1 MKKNEVI
8 KSSSI
13 KKSDLIVGEI
23 ERDLKNIQEGKIKT
37 ISATL
42 GLIDKYTQLFKIG
55 ALNLNAFLID
65 KIINKNDLAS
75 IDFKN
80 LPANVTHNDRIRLFL
95 NLVLIPALKTSVDEM
110 KKNDPYKYETL
121 RDIAPSVLSSLIN
134 DFIYYDKDGSCFS
147 DPIGNQPRKIK
158 IKKEKLVLFKN
169 VKDAQKRY
177 NSEGH
182 SPFYLSFEKL
192 KSFSDE
198 LLVGRSERVTNQDP
212 TFTKVAEKIS
222 DTKKEINS
230 NVAFTQ
236 VQTKKSDGT
245 AQDPAIVKLETKKR
259 ENEVT
264 EMETLV
270 FSVIDKLAVNSEFLS
285 IQKIALYIAKH
296 KDFMKFQKTNFDS
309 ALNFTHNVG
318 NQPQVINVKD
328 LDLSSSTDKLIA
340 VTLKEKKSNIK

>member
-121 RDIAPSVLSSLIN
+121 RDIAPSVLSSIIN

-309 ALNFTHNVG
+309 ALNFNHYVG
-318 NQPQVINVKD
+318 NQPQVIDIKD

-340 VTLKEKKSNIK
+340 VTLKEKKVNK

>member
-169 VKDAQKRY
+169 VKDAQKRF

-245 AQDPAIVKLETKKR
+245 DQDPAIVKLETKKR

-309 ALNFTHNVG
+309 ALNFTHYVG
-318 NQPQVINVKD
+318 NQPQVIDIKD

-340 VTLKEKKSNIK
+340 FTLKEKKVNK